1 MKTII
6 NTILFRKGK
15 ATAGAEHFA
24 TEEDVRAMRLELD
37 VLRRQM
43 ETFERFAPTAARERI
58 RSGTAHEPSTAVR
71 SVLACDIRRFAYI
84 TEYLD
89 AAEIIAFLNGFYQ
102 RMSDA
107 AALFAGYMLQ
117 LAGDGFIAVF
127 PDADA
132 AINAAIEMRR
142 QLQQMNRE
150 RIVGN
155 MMKIECGIGIAT
167 GPVAEGAVGSAELTQ
182 YCAIGDAIN
191 VAVRIE
197 ALSRQF
203 SCGVLIDS
211 QTMEAS
217 IEPRQARFADRV
229 ALKGREEPFDVYE
242 IFDHEPDDIIQMKQR
257 HANEL
262 ADAFTRYRAGDFA
275 RAAEKYDSLISEV
288 GRHRYNALKCAD
300 PILEF
305 YYKRCRKM
313 AAARANKPGEWDGVY
328 RFTQK

>member
-1 MKTII
+1 VKTII
-6 NTILFRKGK
+6 DAILFRKGK
-15 ATAGAEHFA
+15 AASDAAQRASEDDLRSMRQELGA
-24 TEEDVRAMRLELD
+24 
-37 VLRRQM
+37 LRRQM
-43 ETFERFAPTAARERI
+43 EFFERFAPTAARKLI
-58 RSGTAHEPSTAVR
+58 RSGAAHDPVTAVK

-89 AAEIIAFLNGFYQ
+89 AAEIISFLNGFYQ

-117 LAGDGFIAVF
+117 LSGDGFIAVF
-127 PDADA
+127 ADADA

-155 MMKIECGIGIAT
+155 MMKVECGIGIAT
-167 GPVAEGAVGSAELTQ
+167 GPVAEGTVGSAELTQ

-211 QTMEAS
+211 QTMDSAQET
-217 IEPRQARFADRV
+217 RQARFADRV
-229 ALKGREEPFDVYE
+229 MLKGREEPFDIYE

-257 HANEL
+257 HANGL
-262 ADAFTRYRAGDFA
+262 AEAFSRYRAGEFV
-275 RAAEKYDSLISEV
+275 RAAEMYDKLISEV

-300 PILEF
+300 PVLEF
-305 YYKRCRKM
+305 YYKRCRKL
-313 AAARANKPGEWDGVY
+313 AAARMNKMGEWDGVY